1 MKAVCRHSVAELG
14 LSPGHCSAVSINRL
28 LVCSV
33 NLALNTYLL
42 FLGSLL
48 LFIWFRFSSSEMH
61 RITVVFQCPP
71 CMLLPPVVSQR
82 LMTLFTHCCHFQF
95 IASRD
100 LKIASSVADSHSS
113 RLASHVHG
121 VLSLSNFQSHLA
133 PQVLD
138 SYCVPFT
145 VPRVTLLCCII
156 EHLMSF
162 DDAVENLRM
171 LL

>member
-48 LFIWFRFSSSEMH
+48 LFVWFRFSISEMH